1 VSPFLPPVPWCGAK
15 NWLEAAGEP
24 GQCAR
29 VGAVCVN
36 GSVQFSFVAVPP
48 RSLHHRLDGR
58 LRSPRSTQVLSTRSL
73 GLLNFASDV
82 VRSVSPSTQCDRRNR
97 TGQERGGIG
106 LRPYDVQ
113 LYDAEVPPLG
123 ARIVGYENQTDA
135 SSSHATI
142 GSEFRPCGLCR
153 HTHGRGRMQALL
165 RPRGLCRGPTRTR
178 AWHRPQ
184 LSTVKRT
191 HNIPGIGARLNP
203 ERGMVMDA
211 TGPVGGEE
219 RTACAL
225 SPACCRSDACE
236 MSACL
241 LIGERNGRR
250 RRSRIASRCCC
261 CRFQRGQCSSR

>member
-1 VSPFLPPVPWCGAK
+1 MCRVSERCVLTAKAETGRDRNGGALAYVPTTYSCTTRRSR
-15 NWLEAAGEP
+15 P
-24 GQCAR
+24 SDSR
-29 VGAVCVN
+29 VRESN
-36 GSVQFSFVAVPP
+36 
-48 RSLHHRLDGR
+48 RRI
-58 LRSPRSTQVLSTRSL
+58 TR
-73 GLLNFASDV
+73 D
-82 VRSVSPSTQCDRRNR
+82 DR
-97 TGQERGGIG
+97 I
-106 LRPYDVQ
+106 
-113 LYDAEVPPLG
+113 
-123 ARIVGYENQTDA
+123 
-135 SSSHATI
+135 
-142 GSEFRPCGLCR
+142 RPCGLCR
-153 HTHGRGRMQALL
+153 RRLCRQTHGRGRMQALL

-184 LSTVKRT
+184 LSTVKRS

>member
-1 VSPFLPPVPWCGAK
+1 MSMINVRMSDAL
-15 NWLEAAGEP
+15 
-24 GQCAR
+24 
-29 VGAVCVN
+29 VCVN
-36 GSVQFSFVAVPP
+36 GETGRDRNGGALAYVPTTYSCTTR
-48 RSLHHRLDGR
+48 RSRPSDSRVRESNRRIGYRHR
-58 LRSPRSTQVLSTRSL
+58 TR
-73 GLLNFASDV
+73 D
-82 VRSVSPSTQCDRRNR
+82 DR
-97 TGQERGGIG
+97 I
-106 LRPYDVQ
+106 
-113 LYDAEVPPLG
+113 
-123 ARIVGYENQTDA
+123 
-135 SSSHATI
+135 
-142 GSEFRPCGLCR
+142 RPCGLRMPAGSAGGLCR
-153 HTHGRGRMQALL
+153 QTHGRGRMQALL

-184 LSTVKRT
+184 LSTVQRT

-250 RRSRIASRCCC
+250 RRSRIDSRCCC
-261 CRFQRGQCSSR
+261 CRCQRGQCSSR

>member
-1 VSPFLPPVPWCGAK
+1 MCACRTLVSERCVLTAK
-15 NWLEAAGEP
+15 PDGTGTGGHWLTSL
-24 GQCAR
+24 R
-29 VGAVCVN
+29 RTAV
-36 GSVQFSFVAVPP
+36 
-48 RSLHHRLDGR
+48 R
-58 LRSPRSTQVLSTRSL
+58 
-73 GLLNFASDV
+73 
-82 VRSVSPSTQCDRRNR
+82 
-97 TGQERGGIG
+97 RGG
-106 LRPYDVQ
+106 P
-113 LYDAEVPPLG
+113 AP
-123 ARIVGYENQTDA
+123 RIVGYENQTDA
-135 SSSHATI
+135 SHATI
-142 GSEFRPCGLCR
+142 GSDLAGSAGGLCR
-153 HTHGRGRMQALL
+153 QTHGRGRMQALL

-261 CRFQRGQCSSR
+261 CRCQRGQCSSR